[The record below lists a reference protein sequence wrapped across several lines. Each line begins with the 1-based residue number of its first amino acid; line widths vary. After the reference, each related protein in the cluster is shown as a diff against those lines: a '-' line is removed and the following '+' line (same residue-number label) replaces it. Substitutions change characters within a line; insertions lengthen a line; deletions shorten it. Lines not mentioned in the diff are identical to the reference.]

1 MQLLVLFV
9 HLLATC
15 TALGAIIAC
24 DLRLL
29 SKLDEYPTRIAP
41 PNAFVVRLVAGSLL
55 VLYASGAL
63 LVWIGLGENPAY
75 LNPKLQGKLLLVGL
89 LTANAVVLHWLTF
102 PRLSRRRPLLP
113 LCLHDAL
120 VVAAPVALSHCLW
133 LYCAFL
139 GIARP
144 WNEGVSVAAVLGL
157 AALLFA
163 LAFAAVL
170 GLLTVACR
178 SRPRGRPDWVDSV
191 KGRLGALGQAWG
203 V

>member
-15 TALGAIIAC
+15 TALGALIAC

-29 SKLDEYPTRIAP
+29 SRLAEYPTRIAP
-41 PNAFVVRLVAGSLL
+41 PNAFVVRLVSGSLL

-89 LTANAVVLHWLTF
+89 LTANAVVLHRLTF

-144 WNEGVSVAAVLGL
+144 WNQGVTMSEVLLVG
-157 AALLFA
+157 ALLFA
-163 LAFAAVL
+163 LSFASVL
-170 GLLTVACR
+170 VVLTLASR
-178 SRPRGRPDWVDSV
+178 ARPRGKPDWVDSL
-191 KGRLGALGQAWG
+191 KGRLGALGAALG
-203 V
+203 T